1 MVNLTLAV
9 GGLWGTII
17 SWFNSFIPSFGLTII
32 VFTILLKLVLS
43 PLEIWQKIS
52 TKKQMEQQA
61 RLQPQIE
68 KINKQCG
75 NNKELINKKT
85 MELYKKEKV
94 NPMGSCLGMLLN
106 LVITLVVF
114 FTLFTS
120 LNEISQYNIKTEYEN
135 LRAEYVTVYNQSFT
149 NTNNAE
155 TAKQEAQNAVVT
167 KYGEI
172 KEGFLWIKNIYRA
185 DTWNTVFPS
194 AEEYLSISNTNF
206 KNVSTEN
213 PYVDIYGNNWT
224 TEAEAKAQFISD
236 FNDVASQ
243 INIKYSGWNGWL
255 ILVILSA
262 GVTVLSQII
271 TSLTMKSKK
280 QYDKKGNELP
290 AQPAPNNKLMMIL
303 LPALMV
309 IFTIQYSSAFALYIV
324 VNSLMSVLIG
334 YLTTLVMNKIEK
346 NKELKKDENKYIKGT
361 KGE

>member
-17 SWFNSFIPSFGLTII
+17 SWFNSFLPSFGITII

-43 PLEIWQKIS
+43 PLEVWQKVS

-61 RLQPQIE
+61 RLQPQLD

-75 NNKELINKKT
+75 NNKELANKKT
-85 MELYKKEKV
+85 MELYQKEKV
-94 NPMGSCLGMLLN
+94 NPMGSCLGMLIN

-120 LNEISQYNIKTEYEN
+120 LNQISQFNIKTEYEN
-135 LRAEYVTVYNQSFT
+135 LREEYVTVYNQT
-149 NTNNAE
+149 YTGTNAE
-155 TAKQEAQNAVVT
+155 EAKEAAQTAVVT

-172 KEGFLWIKNIYRA
+172 KEGFLWIKNIYRP
-185 DTWNTVFPS
+185 DTWSSVFPNS
-194 AEEYLSISNTNF
+194 EEYLSISNTKF
-206 KNVSTEN
+206 KNVDET
-213 PYVDIYGNNWT
+213 PYRDIYGNEHN
-224 TEAEAKAQFISD
+224 TEAAAKTQFLSD
-236 FNDVASQ
+236 FNDVTGK
-243 INIKYSGWNGWL
+243 INETYSGWNGWL

-271 TSLTMKSKK
+271 TTLTTKTKK
-280 QYDKKGNELP
+280 QYDKKGNEIP
-290 AQPAPNNKLMMIL
+290 VKTPSNKLMLIL

-324 VNSLMSVLIG
+324 INSLMSVLIG
-334 YLTTLVMNKIEK
+334 FVTTLIMNQIEK
-346 NKELKKDENKYIKGT
+346 KKELKSTDKIFVKG